1 MGTAHGAYPKGMKPK
16 LDFERLAAIKEKTG
30 HFPLVMHGSSGTDN
44 ETLRKACRM
53 GINKVNIANDLCQ
66 AAAKAAK
73 TADLEGNH
81 AYDFSAVVYEAVKA
95 KMKEMI
101 EVYGSVGKA
110 G

>member
-1 MGTAHGAYPKGMKPK
+1 MEPK
-16 LDFERLAAIKEKTG
+16 LDFKLLSAIKAKTG
-30 HFPLVMHGSSGTDN
+30 NFPLVMHGSSGTDN
-44 ETLRKACRM
+44 ELLRQACRQ

-81 AYDFSAVVYEAVKA
+81 AYDFSAVIYEAVKA

-101 EVYGSVGKA
+101 VIYGSQGKA
-110 G
+110 E

>member
-1 MGTAHGAYPKGMKPK
+1 MKPK

-66 AAAKAAK
+66 AAAGRRKLPIWKAIM
-73 TADLEGNH
+73 LMI
-81 AYDFSAVVYEAVKA
+81 SARWSNEAVKA

-110 G
+110 SM

>member
-1 MGTAHGAYPKGMKPK
+1 
-16 LDFERLAAIKEKTG
+16 
-30 HFPLVMHGSSGTDN
+30 
-44 ETLRKACRM
+44 M

-81 AYDFSAVVYEAVKA
+81 AYDLSAVIYEAA
-95 KMKEMI
+95 KTKMMEMI
-101 EVYGSVGKA
+101 GVYGSAGKA

>member
-1 MGTAHGAYPKGMKPK
+1 M
-16 LDFERLAAIKEKTG
+16 
-30 HFPLVMHGSSGTDN
+30 
-44 ETLRKACRM
+44 
-53 GINKVNIANDLCQ
+53 NIANDLCQ

>member
-1 MGTAHGAYPKGMKPK
+1 
-16 LDFERLAAIKEKTG
+16 
-30 HFPLVMHGSSGTDN
+30 
-44 ETLRKACRM
+44 M

-95 KMKEMI
+95 KMKERI